1 MIMEIE
7 EQEFNHCQSSC
18 NHCNNCSVD
27 FDELDRSKLHEECG
41 VFGIYSV
48 SGDIAVA
55 QSVYHG
61 LVALQHRGQ
70 ESCGIAVCDR
80 GVFSY
85 HKDMGLVSEVFNQE
99 ILSELKGQ
107 SAIGHVRYST
117 AGGSVRENSQPLVMR
132 YVKGTLGLAH
142 NGNLTNAY
150 ELRTDLEQ
158 RGAIF
163 QTTIDSE
170 VIAYL
175 IARERLNY
183 HSVEAAV
190 KAAMTQLH
198 GAYSLL
204 VMSPRKLIAA
214 RDPKGFR
221 PLCMGRIDNNIVFAS
236 ETCALDA
243 VGAQYMRDVDPGEII
258 TCDSTGIHSDRTLCT
273 NDVAHCIF
281 EYIYF
286 ARTDSVID
294 GVSVYDSRRQ
304 AGRQLAKQMPVDADI
319 VIGVPESGIDA
330 AIGYSEQSGIPYA
343 KGIVKNS
350 YIGRTFIKPDQTQ
363 RTNAVRLKLN
373 ALKSIVGG
381 RRVVMLDDSIVR
393 GTTMHRIVSM
403 LREAGASEVH
413 VRISSPAFRNPCFYG
428 VDIPSSEDLIA
439 NQHTVEEIAE
449 LIEADSLDFLDL
461 DAIGKL
467 TCGKKMRLCTAC
479 FDGRYPDGITT
490 KHMNKDDKM
499 L

>member
-1 MIMEIE
+1 MENKGLE
-7 EQEFNHCQSSC
+7 LNHCQSSC
-18 NHCNNCSVD
+18 NHYDNCGMD

-85 HKDMGLVSEVFNQE
+85 HKDMGLVSEVFNKD
-99 ILSELKGQ
+99 ILNELTGQ
-107 SAIGHVRYST
+107 IAIGHVRYST

-150 ELRTDLEQ
+150 ELRTELEQ

-170 VIAYL
+170 VIAYMV
-175 IARERLNY
+175 ARERLNY
-183 HSVEAAV
+183 HSVEEAV
-190 KAAMTQLH
+190 RAVMKQLH

-221 PLCMGRIDNNIVFAS
+221 PLCMGRIDNDIVFAS

-243 VGAQYMRDVDPGEII
+243 IGAQFMRDVDPGEII

-273 NDVAHCIF
+273 NDVAHCVF

-304 AGRQLAKQMPVDADI
+304 AGRQLAKQKPVEADI
-319 VIGVPESGIDA
+319 VIGAPESGIDA
-330 AIGYSEQSGIPYA
+330 AIGYAEQSGIPYA

-350 YIGRTFIKPDQTQ
+350 YIGRTFIKPDQSQ

-373 ALKSIVGG
+373 ALKSVVGG
-381 RRVVMLDDSIVR
+381 RRVVLLDDSIVR

-461 DAIGKL
+461 DSISKL

-490 KHMNKDDKM
+490 KHMSKDDKI

>member
-1 MIMEIE
+1 MDFLNDE
-7 EQEFNHCQSSC
+7 SV
-18 NHCNNCSVD
+18 NCKGGCGECSKCRESVVD
-27 FDELDRSKLHEECG
+27 NSELERAKLHEECG
-41 VFGIYSV
+41 VFGIYSY
-48 SGDIAVA
+48 DREIAV
-55 QSVYHG
+55 SPCVYHG

-70 ESCGIAVCDR
+70 ESCG
-80 GVFSY
+80 
-85 HKDMGLVSEVFNQE
+85 EVFNKQK
-99 ILSELKGQ
+99 LDELVGQ
-107 SAIGHVRYST
+107 IAIGHVRYST
-117 AGGSVRENSQPLVMR
+117 AGGSVAENCQPLVMR
-132 YVKGTLGLAH
+132 YVKGTLGFAH

-150 ELRTDLEQ
+150 ELRKELEE

-175 IARERLNY
+175 VARERP
-183 HSVEAAV
+183 HTHKVELAV
-190 KAAMTQLH
+190 RQAMKQLH

-221 PLCMGRIDNNIVFAS
+221 PLCMGRIGNDIVFAS

-243 VGAQYMRDVDPGEII
+243 VGAKFMRDVDPGEII
-258 TCDSTGIHSDRTLCT
+258 TCDEDGMHSDRSLCKS
-273 NDVAHCIF
+273 DIAHCVF

-294 GVSVYDSRRQ
+294 GVSVYESRRQ
-304 AGRQLAKQMPVDADI
+304 AGRQLAKQKPVKADI

-330 AIGYSEQSGIPYA
+330 AIGYAEESGIPYA

-350 YIGRTFIKPDQTQ
+350 YIGRTFIKPDQSQ

-373 ALKSIVGG
+373 ALESIVKG

-393 GTTMHRIVSM
+393 GTTMHRIVNM

-428 VDIPSSEDLIA
+428 VDIPSKDDLIA
-439 NQHTVEEIAE
+439 NQHTIDEIAE

-461 DAIGKL
+461 DAIVKL
-467 TCGKKMRLCTAC
+467 TCGKKLPLCTAC
-479 FDGRYPDGITT
+479 FDGRYPDGMTSH
-490 KHMNKDDKM
+490 HMNKDDEI

>member
-1 MIMEIE
+1 MEIE

-41 VFGIYSV
+41 VFGIYSA

-107 SAIGHVRYST
+107 TAIGHVRYST

-142 NGNLTNAY
+142 NGNLTNAH

-304 AGRQLAKQMPVDADI
+304 AGRQLAKQKPVDADI

-330 AIGYSEQSGIPYA
+330 AIGYAEQSGIPYA

-428 VDIPSSEDLIA
+428 VDIPSAEDLIA

-490 KHMNKDDKM
+490 KHINKNDKI